1 MKCGKCGSSRIY
13 PSRLRNI
20 IERAR
25 QAVTGLQPYRC
36 HNCDWRVW
44 GEVQVHSSPTGE
56 TRPDD
61 LRTGRDS
68 APVKPGELD
77 ELDTLGSRH

>member
-1 MKCGKCGSSRIY
+1 MKCGKCGSTRIY
-13 PSRLRNI
+13 PSRLRNVF
-20 IERAR
+20 ERAR
-25 QAVTGLQPYRC
+25 QAVTGFQPYRC

-44 GEVQVHSSPTGE
+44 GEVKVHSSADGE

-68 APVKPGELD
+68 TPVKPGELD
-77 ELDTLGSRH
+77 ELDTLESQR